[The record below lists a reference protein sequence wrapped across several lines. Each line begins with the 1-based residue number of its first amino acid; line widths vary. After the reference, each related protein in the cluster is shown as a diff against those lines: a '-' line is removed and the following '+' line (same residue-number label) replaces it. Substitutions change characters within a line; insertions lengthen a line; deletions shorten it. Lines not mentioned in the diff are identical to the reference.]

1 MVEVPDAVSDALAD
15 AARLHAPGVLAI
27 LATRFG
33 NLDLADDAV
42 ADALVDAARAWP
54 ATGVPD
60 NPAGWLMTAAKRRA
74 IDRTR
79 KISRDLNNTNAS
91 AQDLLEQH
99 ETADVGGQ
107 HMIDDRA
114 DITDERLRL
123 LFLCCHPALD
133 TDTQVALTLRL
144 VGGLTTPEISAA
156 FLVPEATLAQRIV
169 RAKRKIR
176 MANIPLSIPD
186 PLSDRLDSVLGV
198 LYLIFNEGYLSRSSG
213 DASPVR
219 VDLVT
224 EAIRLT
230 KVLTELTDEPEVR
243 GLLALQLFHQ
253 SRQASRLDSSGE
265 LVLLEDQDRSK
276 WDLVRID
283 EANTHL
289 FKAMEQMTPGP
300 YQAEAI
306 IASHHANARTADETD
321 WTSIASIYSQLEA
334 MSGSSV
340 IGLNRAV
347 AVAMADGPLAGL
359 RILDGIEDLDH
370 YHLLWATKGELLKRA
385 GRPTAAIEAFERA
398 IEIAT
403 VPTEIRHL
411 KRQVSQLVQLDAET

>member
-1 MVEVPDAVSDALAD
+1 MVEVPEAVSSALAD

-54 ATGVPD
+54 ARGVPD
-60 NPAGWLMTAAKRRA
+60 NPAGWLMTTAKRRA
-74 IDRTR
+74 IDRAR
-79 KISRDLNNTNAS
+79 KTTRDLNNTNAS
-91 AQDLLEQH
+91 AQELVEQH
-99 ETADVGGQ
+99 ETADGGGR

-114 DITDERLRL
+114 GIADERLRL
-123 LFLCCHPALD
+123 LFLCCHPALN

-156 FLVPEATLAQRIV
+156 FLLPEATLAQRIV

-186 PLSDRLDSVLGV
+186 PLTDRLDSVLGV
-198 LYLIFNEGYLSRSSG
+198 LYLIFNEGYLSRSTG

-230 KVLTELTDEPEVR
+230 TVLTELTDEPEVR

-253 SRQASRLDSSGE
+253 SRQASRLDSDGE
-265 LVLLEDQDRSK
+265 LVRLEDQDRTE
-276 WDLVRID
+276 WDLARIS
-283 EANTHL
+283 EANAHL
-289 FKAMEQMTPGP
+289 FEAMAQMTPGR

-306 IASHHANARTADETD
+306 IASHHANARTASETD
-321 WTSIASIYSQLEA
+321 WTSIATIYSQLEA
-334 MSGSSV
+334 MSGSP
-340 IGLNRAV
+340 IMRLNRAV

-359 RILDGIEDLDH
+359 AILDDIEDLDH

-385 GRPTAAIEAFERA
+385 GHRSASIIAFARA
-398 IEIAT
+398 IEMAT

-411 KRQVSQLVQLDAET
+411 QRQLRDLAG

>member
-1 MVEVPDAVSDALAD
+1 MVEVPEDVSSALAD

-42 ADALVDAARAWP
+42 ADALVDAARTWP
-54 ATGVPD
+54 TNGVPD
-60 NPAGWLMTAAKRRA
+60 NPAAWLMTAAKRRA
-74 IDRTR
+74 IDRSR
-79 KISRDLNNTNAS
+79 KIKRDLDRTNAS
-91 AQDLLEQH
+91 AHDLLEQH
-99 ETADVGGQ
+99 ETADEGGR
-107 HMIDDRA
+107 HMIDDGA
-114 DITDERLRL
+114 EITDERLRL

-156 FLVPEATLAQRIV
+156 YLIPEATLAQRIV

-176 MANIPLSIPD
+176 MANIPLSVPD
-186 PLSDRLDSVLGV
+186 PLTERLDSVLGV
-198 LYLIFNEGYLSRSSG
+198 LYLIFNEGYLSRSEG
-213 DASPVR
+213 DNSPVR
-219 VDLVT
+219 VDLVA

-230 KVLTELTDEPEVR
+230 RVLAELIDEPEVR

-253 SRQASRLDSSGE
+253 SRQASRLDSMGD
-265 LVLLEDQDRSK
+265 LVQLEDQDRSK
-276 WDLVRID
+276 WDLARID
-283 EANTHL
+283 EANTLL
-289 FKAMEQMTPGP
+289 FQAMEQMSPGR

-306 IASHHANARTADETD
+306 IASYHANARSADETD
-321 WTSIASIYSQLEA
+321 WASIASVYSQLEA
-334 MSGSSV
+334 MSGSPV

-359 RILDGIEDLDH
+359 KMLDDIEDLDH
-370 YHLLWATKGELLKRA
+370 YHLLWATRGELLKRA
-385 GRPTAAIEAFERA
+385 GRHSEAIDAYQQAIEL
-398 IEIAT
+398 AT

-411 KRQVSQLVQLDAET
+411 KRQIGDLKRLEPES

>member
-1 MVEVPDAVSDALAD
+1 MVEVPDEVSEALAD

-42 ADALVDAARAWP
+42 ADALVDAARSWP
-54 ATGVPD
+54 TKGVPD

-74 IDRTR
+74 IDRSR
-79 KISRDLNNTNAS
+79 KSSRDLNRTNAS
-91 AQDLLEQH
+91 AQDLLEQR
-99 ETADVGGQ
+99 ETADDGGLQ
-107 HMIDDRA
+107 MIDDRA
-114 DITDERLRL
+114 EIADERLRL

-186 PLSDRLDSVLGV
+186 PLTDRLDSVLGV
-198 LYLIFNEGYLSRSSG
+198 LYLIFNEGYLSRSDG
-213 DASPVR
+213 EASPVR
-219 VDLVT
+219 VDLVS

-230 KVLTELTDEPEVR
+230 KVLTELTEEPEVR

-253 SRQASRLDSSGE
+253 SRQASRLDAAGE

-276 WDLVRID
+276 WDLACID
-283 EANTHL
+283 EANSHL
-289 FKAMEQMTPGP
+289 FHAMAQMTPGP

-321 WTSIASIYSQLEA
+321 WASIASIYSQLEA
-334 MSGSSV
+334 MSGSPV
-340 IGLNRAV
+340 IVLNRAV

-359 RILDGIEDLDH
+359 KILDGITDLDH
-370 YHLLWATKGELLKRA
+370 YHLLWATRGELLRRA
-385 GRPTAAIEAFERA
+385 GERIAAIEAFERA
-398 IEIAT
+398 IEIAAA
-403 VPTEIRHL
+403 PTEIRHL
-411 KRQVSQLVQLDAET
+411 KRRVKQLQQLHPET

>member
-1 MVEVPDAVSDALAD
+1 MVEVPDDVSNALAD

-42 ADALVDAARAWP
+42 ADALVDAARTWP
-54 ATGVPD
+54 AKGVPD
-60 NPAGWLMTAAKRRA
+60 NPAAWLMTAAKRRA
-74 IDRTR
+74 IDRSR
-79 KISRDLNNTNAS
+79 KSARDLNNTNAS
-91 AQDLLEQH
+91 AQELWERH
-99 ETADVGGQ
+99 ETADEGGR

-114 DITDERLRL
+114 DIVDERLRL

-133 TDTQVALTLRL
+133 TDAQVALTLRL

-156 FLVPEATLAQRIV
+156 FLMPEATLAQRIV

-176 MANIPLSIPD
+176 LANIPLSVPD
-186 PLSDRLDSVLGV
+186 PLSDRLDAVLGV
-198 LYLIFNEGYLSRSSG
+198 LYLIFNEGYLSRSVG

-219 VDLVT
+219 VDLVA

-230 KVLTELTDEPEVR
+230 RVLTESTDEPEVR

-253 SRQASRLDSSGE
+253 SRQASRLDAAGE

-276 WDLVRID
+276 WDLDRID

-289 FKAMEQMTPGP
+289 FQAMERMSPGR

-306 IASHHANARTADETD
+306 IASHHANARSADETD
-321 WTSIASIYSQLEA
+321 WASIASIYSQLEA
-334 MSGSSV
+334 MSGSPV
-340 IGLNRAV
+340 VGLNRAV

-359 RILDGIEDLDH
+359 KILDQIEDLDH
-370 YHLLWATKGELLKRA
+370 YHLLWATRGELLRRA
-385 GRPTAAIEAFERA
+385 GDRSAAITAFERA

-411 KRQVSQLVQLDAET
+411 KRQIGQLVQLDPKT